1 MYWPNKAQTPNGG
14 KTAIKEETLKTVAE
28 DEVARVHNCT
38 KGVPSFGV
46 GCGDHS
52 HYSSQCKMTDPYVN
66 WKLPT
71 FIEENIMN
79 IYILNISPH
88 VWSRTCICFQLSVSS
103 KVSYHSLGQF
113 YPHNLFFFVLWR
125 NGGVK
130 YDFNWLDCISNC
142 ARSGSCVKKKIWL
155 PWITYG
161 MLHSIQGIFCTYVP
175 STTSANQVG
184 KGSLVHII
192 LSWHWD
198 EFSCLTER
206 LEKRASVANTGFG
219 KLVSATKGYS
229 WIDSSNFVY
238 YLWCCRT

>member
-28 DEVARVHNCT
+28 DEVARVHSCT
-38 KGVPSFGV
+38 KGVPSLGV

-52 HYSSQCKMTDPYVN
+52 HFSSRCKMTDPYVN

-88 VWSRTCICFQLSVSS
+88 VWSRTCICSQLSVSS

-142 ARSGSCVKKKIWL
+142 ARSGSRVKKNMATLNHKL
-155 PWITYG
+155 
-161 MLHSIQGIFCTYVP
+161 YVAFN
-175 STTSANQVG
+175 SG
-184 KGSLVHII
+184 HILYLCAFHHI
-192 LSWHWD
+192 CKSSGEG
-198 EFSCLTER
+198 EFSTHHFKLTLR
-206 LEKRASVANTGFG
+206 WVLLPNWTFG
-219 KLVSATKGYS
+219 KESICS
-229 WIDSSNFVY
+229 
-238 YLWCCRT
+238 